1 MARDLV
7 TALNDSAFAVINGYD
22 ASTDKPMY
30 NNFPD
35 VDTLERNED
44 NWMHDLVGATGIPP
58 LNNKTFPGYVDGAI
72 YGGILL
78 TPRHMM
84 FTRHAFVQPNS
95 VIYFYGRDNTKYTRT
110 ITHTASPAPTASS
123 GGYSQAYGDYYIA
136 LLDSDLPSDIEP
148 LKVFP
153 PDLYK
158 YFKPSEFISNTKW
171 FGYPNDCTFVSTD
184 QEEKSI
190 LHRISTIEFG
200 VATGMGFDSHPDEFN
215 QDGNSSINFSA
226 PYDSD
231 LQAWY
236 ENKIAGDSGSPNMA
250 LIDDELIFLGV
261 TSTTGDFDSITNLRS
276 YNDVN
281 RMIVN
286 ADASAGISTGY
297 SLTQYNMAGFKQYN
311 ITDREYTYIG
321 NDISNGTLIQYRGSV
336 TDHNSYHYSIPY
348 AASSI
353 VRTDP
358 RDNSQTFLN
367 VNSISTSTQ
376 KWVGAAYASNKRIY
390 AAPHAAYGPL
400 IIDTTDPSNVTV
412 DTINVGY
419 GLQTRGIGLLDNGN
433 GVGAAYLASYSGSE
447 STKKFTFDAD
457 GNESAVTTIP
467 YTVPESEFE
476 DDRSNQYAN
485 DIANYPFI
493 YRSFWGAVNGGNN
506 KMYVIPYG
514 SSRVQVIDL
523 NDDSVSF
530 ISTEL
535 TGLADMD
542 TSTPATTDFFFL
554 RCPQWNKYK
563 GGVLASNG
571 CIYTHG
577 THARGVLKIDTSNDT
592 VTEVPYPHTLV
603 HYMTAGYTGA
613 EEVRGASWGRQSA
626 SLFSVLGPDG
636 KVYNTPWNLPFQIS
650 IDPTNDSIAYQ
661 ALSSVLDEDASG
673 ADLAWYTDG
682 SLMNQQIFMAPGE
695 ADRVLEIGFD
705 GYSPAAYSSVT
716 PYSPP
721 AVSPSQTGTP
731 TPTGTGTPTPTQT
744 NTPTQTPTNGNVGVT
759 PTPTASNTQTPTP
772 QATNP
777 VTPTATPS
785 SSRIVS
791 PSPTQTGTP
800 TNTPTG
806 TGTPTPT
813 QTKPNTT
820 GTPTP
825 TISHTQ
831 TGTPTPTQTPT
842 VTPTN
847 NNDRC
852 VRLTYDVEDGPDR
865 FIVKYKGTTIIDTG
879 FVGNAA
885 YVYGGYKRQVFVD
898 ALVKEGLD
906 FTGTTLA
913 DDGYPVVDTV
923 TEGFKESIQ
932 SIFNETDAY
941 VTIQSPVHDKPGWT
955 YTLNCPMMCVS
966 PTPTQTATP
975 TGTSTP
981 TPTQTSTTAYVAPS
995 NPSATPTGTATPTPT
1010 PTSTP
1015 QATVTF
1021 TPSQTSTPT
1030 PTGTATPTAS
1040 PSVSP
1045 SISNTPSGTPSPS
1058 VTPSPSGTPASS
1070 YSPCPSPSV
1079 TSSVTPSPTP
1089 SPSKTPSPSPT
1100 PSSSGSPSPSPPP
1113 SPSVTPSGSGSP
1125 SPSSTPAPS
1134 PSGTPAASSSPD
1146 PSSTPAPS
1154 PSGTPA
1160 ASSSPDPSST
1170 PAPSPSGTPA
1180 ASSSP
1185 DPSSTPAPSPSG
1197 TPAASSS
1204 PDPSSTPAPS
1214 PSGTPAASSSPD
1226 PSSTPAPSPSG
1237 TPAASSSP
1245 DPSSTPAPSPTPTPS
1260 PSQTPTYSLV
1270 SNFFAINEGETVVIT
1285 LTTTA
1290 VADGTLVPYT
1300 ITGIDADDIAQPLT
1314 GNFTVN
1320 NNQGARFITAVE
1332 DSKTEGTETMLL
1344 TLDGPGTTI
1353 SVAIIDSSRDPSPT
1367 PTSSPTPSVTP
1378 SVTPSKSPTPTPT
1391 PSTSAPGSPTYSLT
1405 SDFNVIYEGNSVT
1418 VTLNTTNVADGTNVP
1433 YAVSGISSGD
1443 ITQAS
1448 TGNFTINGGTD
1459 SAIFSAVDDG
1469 IVEGTETMR
1478 VQINGAFGDFIDIS
1492 ILDNPVDPS
1501 PTPSPT
1507 PSVTPSAS
1515 LPGGTPTPTP

>member
-7 TALNDSAFAVINGYD
+7 TVLNDSAFTAINGYD
-22 ASTDKPMY
+22 ASTDKSMY

-35 VDTLERNED
+35 VDTLERNPD

-84 FTRHAFVQPNS
+84 FARHAFIQPNS

-110 ITHTASPAPTASS
+110 VTHTASPAPTASS
-123 GGYSQAYGDYYIA
+123 GGYSQAYGDFYIC

-158 YFKPSEFISNTKW
+158 YFKPAEFISNTKW

-184 QEEKSI
+184 QEEKS
-190 LHRISTIEFG
+190 LLKRISTIEFG

-215 QDGNSSINFSA
+215 QAGNSSIDFSS

-236 ENKIAGDSGSPNMA
+236 ENAIAGDSGSPNMA
-250 LIDDELIFLGV
+250 LIDDELIFMGV
-261 TSTTGDFDSITNLRS
+261 TSTTGNFDSITNLRN
-276 YNDVN
+276 YNDTN
-281 RMIVN
+281 RMIQN
-286 ADASAGISTGY
+286 ADAAAGISTGY

-311 ITDREYTYIG
+311 IADREYTYIG
-321 NDISNGTLIQYRGSV
+321 DDISNGTLIQFRGSV

-348 AASSI
+348 AATSI

-358 RDNSQTFLN
+358 RDNTQSYFN

-390 AAPHAAYGPL
+390 AAPHAANGPL
-400 IIDTTDPSNVTV
+400 IIDTSDPSNVTV
-412 DTINVGY
+412 DYINVGY

-457 GNESAVTTIP
+457 GNESAVTSLA

-476 DDRSNQYAN
+476 DDRSGQYAN
-485 DIANYPFI
+485 DVAQYPFI
-493 YRSFWGAVNGGNN
+493 YRSFWGAVNGGND

-542 TSTPATTDFFFL
+542 TSTDIDTDYFYL

-577 THARGVLKIDTSNDT
+577 THARGVLKIDTSNDS
-592 VTEVPYPHTLV
+592 VSEVPYPHTLV
-603 HYMTAGYTGA
+603 SLMTAGYTGA

-636 KVYNTPWNLPFQIS
+636 KVYNTPWNLPYQIS
-650 IDPTNDSIAYQ
+650 IDPSDDSIAFQ
-661 ALSSVLDEDASG
+661 PLSSILAEDASG

-682 SLMNQQIFMAPGE
+682 SLMNEQIFMAPGE

-705 GYSPAAYSSVT
+705 GYSPAAYSTVT

-721 AVSPSQTGTP
+721 AVSQSATGTGTP
-731 TPTGTGTPTPTQT
+731 TPTGTGTPTPTG
-744 NTPTQTPTNGNVGVT
+744 TPTQTPTNGNVGIT

-785 SSRIVS
+785 SSRVVS

-865 FIVKYKGTTIIDTG
+865 FIVKYKGTVIIDTG

-885 YVYGGYKRQVFVD
+885 YVYGGYKRQVFID
-898 ALVKEGLD
+898 ALVREGLD
-906 FTGTTLA
+906 YTGTTLA
-913 DDGYPVVDTV
+913 DDGYPVVDST
-923 TEGFKESIQ
+923 TEGFLESIQ

-955 YTLNCPMMCVS
+955 YTLNCPMLCTT
-966 PTPTQTATP
+966 PTPTQTQTP

-995 NPSATPTGTATPTPT
+995 NPSPTPTGTATPTPT
-1010 PTSTP
+1010 PTTTP
-1015 QATVTF
+1015 EATVTF

-1045 SISNTPSGTPSPS
+1045 TPSVTPSGTPSPS
-1058 VTPSPSGTPASS
+1058 VTPSPSGTPAES

-1079 TSSVTPSPTP
+1079 TSSTTPSVTP
-1089 SPSKTPSPSPT
+1089 SPSKSASPSPT

-1113 SPSVTPSGSGSP
+1113 SPSPTPSSSGSP

-1134 PSGTPAASSSPD
+1134 PSGTPAAS
-1146 PSSTPAPS
+1146 
-1154 PSGTPA
+1154 G
-1160 ASSSPDPSST
+1160 SPDPSST

-1260 PSQTPTYSLV
+1260 PSQSPTYSLV
-1270 SNFFAINEGETVVIT
+1270 SNFFAIDEGETVVIT
-1285 LTTTA
+1285 LNTTN
-1290 VADGTLVPYT
+1290 VANGTLVPYT
-1300 ITGIDADDIAQPLT
+1300 ITGIDAADIVQPLT

-1320 NNQGARFITAVE
+1320 NGSGARFITAVE
-1332 DSKTEGTETMLL
+1332 DGVTEGNETMVL
-1344 TLDGPGTTI
+1344 TLDGLGTTI
-1353 SVAIIDSSRDPSPT
+1353 NVVILDSSIDPSPT
-1367 PTSSPTPSVTP
+1367 PSPSVTPTTSTSMTPTPSITPSTSVVPSPTPS
-1378 SVTPSKSPTPTPT
+1378 S
-1391 PSTSAPGSPTYSLT
+1391 SAPGSPTYALT
-1405 SDFNVIYEGNSVT
+1405 SDFNVIQEGNGVV
-1418 VTLNTTNVADGTNVP
+1418 VTLTTTNVADGTNVP
-1433 YAVSGISSGD
+1433 YAVSGVSSGD
-1443 ITQAS
+1443 IVEAG
-1448 TGNFTINGGTD
+1448 TGNFTITGGTD
-1459 SAIFSAVDDG
+1459 STTFNAVDDG
-1469 IVEGTETMR
+1469 ITEGTETMR
-1478 VQINGAFGDFIDIS
+1478 VQVNGVFGDYIDIA
-1492 ILDNPVDPS
+1492 IIDAPD
-1501 PTPSPT
+1501 PSPT
-1507 PSVTPSAS
+1507 PSVTPSMTPTPSSS
-1515 LPGGTPTPTP
+1515 LPSTPTPTP